1 MHKTL
6 PYDVDII
13 RCSSRRTQGSVTD
26 VSTVPFRTSKQQQ
39 AAYIELDC
47 VFERISQQPPA
58 SRGYIFKHFQRHL
71 IKNKHTESALLLAS
85 PSDRMQT
92 AIVLV
97 IDILMVTSNVSS
109 GM

>member
-47 VFERISQQPPA
+47 VFEGISQ
-58 SRGYIFKHFQRHL
+58 
-71 IKNKHTESALLLAS
+71 
-85 PSDRMQT
+85 
-92 AIVLV
+92 
-97 IDILMVTSNVSS
+97 
-109 GM
+109 